1 MGYGLFVKALIP
13 NVRLVSYVEWFFTY
27 ENSQALFDG
36 VTMDDHCRLECRNI
50 PILQELVKADLII
63 CPTQWQRQQFPEFIR
78 DRIQVVFD
86 GVDLDYFCPGPISDQ
101 LVISHPHD
109 KDRILRFSSDQL
121 LLTYGTRGME
131 PLRGFPEFM
140 RAAAVAQQVY
150 PELQVIIFGNDRSA
164 YSYASPHQSGSW
176 KHYLL
181 EELEGQLDLSRLHFT
196 GLLNYGQLVQLFRRS
211 NLHCYFTRPYIVSW
225 GVFQAAA
232 CGAQMLVNDFP
243 GIDEVFEGRPSF
255 DPVDLDN
262 QAQINSA
269 VVKHLKIRKQSHV
282 TQIPSILSLEFCMSR
297 WIQLIR
303 TL

>member
-1 MGYGLFVKALIP
+1 M
-13 NVRLVSYVEWFFTY
+13 
-27 ENSQALFDG
+27 
-36 VTMDDHCRLECRNI
+36 
-50 PILQELVKADLII
+50 
-63 CPTQWQRQQFPEFIR
+63 
-78 DRIQVVFD
+78 
-86 GVDLDYFCPGPISDQ
+86 
-101 LVISHPHD
+101 
-109 KDRILRFSSDQL
+109 
-121 LLTYGTRGME
+121 
-131 PLRGFPEFM
+131 
-140 RAAAVAQQVY
+140 
-150 PELQVIIFGNDRSA
+150 
-164 YSYASPHQSGSW
+164 
-176 KHYLL
+176 
-181 EELEGQLDLSRLHFT
+181 
-196 GLLNYGQLVQLFRRS
+196 QLFREVIFIVI
-211 NLHCYFTRPYIVSW
+211 LLGHIVSW